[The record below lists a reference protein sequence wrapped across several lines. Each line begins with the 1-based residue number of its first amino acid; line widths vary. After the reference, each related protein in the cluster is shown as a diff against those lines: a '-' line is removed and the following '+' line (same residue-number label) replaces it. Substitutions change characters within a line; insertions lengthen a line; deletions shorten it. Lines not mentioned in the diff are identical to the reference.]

1 MKSTPSTYEHVAKID
16 PKDLALGRAHQKR
29 ILAATPLEGNRKV
42 IDAMHA
48 NPRNVSNVSVMDRL
62 RSLADRAKIVASPR
76 NALVAAAFFDGAL
89 AALETEENQKK
100 LTDMVNA
107 ARGDGQDAR
116 EAQVALGR
124 MIASNVGNLIRA
136 AGTWIQWYESQV
148 LGESDVPYLRNF
160 VPQYGDV
167 FVGTAEGNT
176 RVKTILPNL
185 ESDEMVEL
193 HFLISQTYRATLFDK
208 YKGNVANS
216 ALAVIDIAMDLKEK
230 LDGILQLPFLI
241 GSANSVYVASFT
253 NDGTA
258 ASHFHASSRINTANF
273 PTGNIIS
280 LTDNGASTVP
290 RFAVIRAIDEY
301 MGRFGDAMDGVGGMT
316 QVHVASGI
324 AHQFGTEFTPTSVA
338 NPVADQMFANR
349 RRITYNGMT
358 YEIIPDP
365 TLDPTDKHVYVKGAA
380 AGGIYFEKPAG
391 AYTERK
397 EDLRNNEV
405 LTWERMLY
413 GLAIPKTYVPRV
425 LAIKFKS

>member
-1 MKSTPSTYEHVAKID
+1 MNAPKTYEHVSKID
-16 PKDLALGRAHQKR
+16 PRDLALGRAHQKH
-29 ILAATPLEGNRKV
+29 ILATTPLEGNRKV

-48 NPRNVSNVSVMDRL
+48 HPRNVSGVSVLERL
-62 RSLADRAKIVASPR
+62 KALAAKAKVIANPQ

-89 AALETEENQKK
+89 ANLETEENQKR
-100 LTDMVNA
+100 LTEMVAA
-107 ARGDGQDAR
+107 ARGEGQDAR

-148 LGESDVPYLRNF
+148 LQEGDTPYLRNF

-167 FVGTAEGNT
+167 FVGTAEGST
-176 RVKTILPNL
+176 RTKTILPNL

-241 GSANSVYVASFT
+241 GTPNSVYVTNFT
-253 NDGTA
+253 ADGTA

-273 PTGNIIS
+273 PTGNIIT
-280 LTDNGASTVP
+280 LTDNGNNTVP

-316 QVHVASGI
+316 QIHVASGI
-324 AHQFGTEFTPTSVA
+324 AHQFGSEFTPTSTP
-338 NPVADQMFANR
+338 NPVTDQLFANR
-349 RRITYNGMT
+349 RRISYNGMT
-358 YEIIPDP
+358 YEVIPDP
-365 TLDPTDKHVYVKGAA
+365 TLDPADKHVYVKGAA

-405 LTWERMLY
+405 TTWERMLY

-425 LAIKFKS
+425 LAIKFKL